1 MLRKILQGVHTHVAK
16 HRKAPQT
23 VIHVAADAD
32 TNTSTP
38 MSAWRAHPEHV
49 AQALSQSLQTRTIVP
64 TQVCM
69 RHGGDQK
76 ALATSLHF
84 QVRL

>member
-64 TQVCM
+64 TKSACVTEAIR
-69 RHGGDQK
+69 RHWP
-76 ALATSLHF
+76 LHSIF
-84 QVRL
+84 K